1 MIELESVTS
10 LQLQIEDANGGSE
23 IVQLVEV
30 DDCSHTLDERGVGET
45 LRVGLR
51 VLRWLRASR
60 SMSASL
66 ERLRPRAPLRRSPRG
81 VRERERERERE
92 CERASEAE
100 RGEIERRGERLRERE
115 SGTLE

>member
-1 MIELESVTS
+1 VTELESVTS
-10 LQLQIEDANGGSE
+10 LQPQIEDPNGASE
-23 IVQLVEV
+23 VVQLVEV

-81 VRERERERERE
+81 VRERERERE
-92 CERASEAE
+92 CERVSEAE
-100 RGEIERRGERLRERE
+100 RGEIERRGERLCERE
-115 SGTLE
+115 SGALERR